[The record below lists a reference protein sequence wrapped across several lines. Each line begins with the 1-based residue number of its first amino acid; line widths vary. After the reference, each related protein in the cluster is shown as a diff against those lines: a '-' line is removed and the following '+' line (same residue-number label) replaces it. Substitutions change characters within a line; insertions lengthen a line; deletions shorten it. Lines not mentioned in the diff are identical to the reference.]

1 MSDLTVLADVARY
14 GLVLVLLYL
23 AYVDFQTFRLPDAI
37 TYRLIA
43 GGLLFNMVL
52 DIRFCSPQDAFFG
65 AVFGFG
71 FLWLLNK
78 TYRLLKGRDGMG
90 MGDAK
95 LLAGLGAWLGWQAL
109 PAIVL
114 MASLSGLLGGLVW
127 LYWKKQDRSQA
138 FPFGPF
144 LAFAGIIYILWPQ
157 PLRLPL

>member
-1 MSDLTVLADVARY
+1 MNDLTVLADIARY

-23 AYVDFQTFRLPDAI
+23 AYVDFQSFRLPDAI

-43 GGLLFNMVL
+43 GGLLFNLAL
-52 DIRFCSPQDAFFG
+52 DIRFSSPQDAFFG
-65 AVFGFG
+65 TVLGFG
-71 FLWLLNK
+71 FLWLLNQA
-78 TYRLLKGRDGMG
+78 YRILRGRDGIG

-114 MASLSGLLGGLVW
+114 LASLSGLIGGLIW
-127 LYWKKQDRSQA
+127 LYWKKQDSSQA

-144 LAFAGIIYILWPQ
+144 LAFAGIIHLLWPQ
-157 PLRLPL
+157 LLRLPL